1 MKVGLISCVL
11 VVWFQGLFGF
21 ACFGGQQDP
30 GEVEYREI
38 CLIPESDGAAR
49 SVKYNSYPVD
59 NQIDIFLYA
68 QSAFEGGDGPTLRY
82 IIKNGDKKVPAI
94 FSRIRTEKR
103 ALFRLLLIIAIDR
116 IDSETK
122 VLSKQAE
129 LLDELITLQIVSD
142 EGADA
147 VDRSIDMDFES
158 IRKEIIDRSKR
169 K

>member
-1 MKVGLISCVL
+1 MKVGLIGCVL
-11 VVWFQGLFGF
+11 VVWFHGLFGV
-21 ACFGGQQDP
+21 ACFAQQDP

-49 SVKYNSYPVD
+49 SVKFNSYPVD
-59 NQIDIFLYA
+59 KQIDIYLYS
-68 QSAFEGGDGPTLRY
+68 QVAFEGGKGDFLRY
-82 IIKNGDKKVPAI
+82 IIKNGNKKVLAI

-142 EGADA
+142 EVPTQLIGQSMWILN
-147 VDRSIDMDFES
+147 RYE
-158 IRKEIIDRSKR
+158 KR
-169 K
+169 

>member
-1 MKVGLISCVL
+1 MKVGLIGCVL
-11 VVWFQGLFGF
+11 VVWFHGLFGV
-21 ACFGGQQDP
+21 ACFAQQDP

-49 SVKYNSYPVD
+49 SVKFNSYPVD
-59 NQIDIFLYA
+59 KQIDIYLYS
-68 QSAFEGGDGPTLRY
+68 QVAFEGGKGDFLRY
-82 IIKNGDKKVPAI
+82 IIKNGDKKVLGI

-122 VLSKQAE
+122 VFSKRAE
-129 LLDELITLQIVSD
+129 LLEELMTLKIVSD